1 MRANNSG
8 WVGALLAF
16 VVLEEFHLAQA
27 LFGFFARLVRAT
39 EIFAL
44 LLRDHF
50 VAVLYFF
57 DHALPPSCANFPPPH
72 SGVNTMPAV
81 ELLASGGFLR
91 YVLTRRG
98 VTH

>member
-39 EIFAL
+39 EIFAF
-44 LLRDHF
+44 LLRDHL
-50 VAVLYFF
+50 VA
-57 DHALPPSCANFPPPH
+57 AP
-72 SGVNTMPAV
+72 
-81 ELLASGGFLR
+81 
-91 YVLTRRG
+91 
-98 VTH
+98 